1 MKQRIQEQIEEA
13 SLLSFSQ
20 QGFHETSTQEI
31 AQKAGVSEASIFRLF
46 KTKHDLYLHILTKY
60 GNQANLDVNSI
71 YGSISFNDVTQ
82 DLEIIAEHFFRFY
95 FTNIHITRIYISNAI
110 QFHELLGFNYLV
122 FPQLKE
128 FLERYLEEMS
138 TRGLVPADKI
148 PEITRLFTSS
158 LLQDVIFLTTF
169 QKAEDFN
176 PDIQIKMAI
185 KWKAVIQELGRLFGW
200 IHA

>member
-71 YGSISFNDVTQ
+71 YGSISFNDVTK

>member
-138 TRGLVPADKI
+138 TRGLVPAEKI